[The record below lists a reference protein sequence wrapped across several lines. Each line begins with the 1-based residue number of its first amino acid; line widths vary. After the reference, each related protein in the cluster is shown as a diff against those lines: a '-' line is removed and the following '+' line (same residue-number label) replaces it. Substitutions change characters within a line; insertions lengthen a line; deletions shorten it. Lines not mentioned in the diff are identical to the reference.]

1 MGWSLTQ
8 PFITT
13 TRGGNRGAENQGQQR
28 PKRWKDDFWRHGA
41 PTSVFPIPWRTPSQ
55 AVVPQNHRKSPD
67 FEDPPK
73 HDTNSSF
80 ESHLGGDT
88 LVPTRS
94 GITTTQCREPHCAS
108 PASANV
114 WASVNVIFSLIKRST
129 TRTHRVPQKGSSDGE

>member
-1 MGWSLTQ
+1 MSLTQ

-55 AVVPQNHRKSPD
+55 ADVPQNHRKSPD

-73 HDTNSSF
+73 LDTNSSF
-80 ESHLGGDT
+80 ESCLLIWEESFGSNTSLQHGNGTSLCT
-88 LVPTRS
+88 TRTS
-94 GITTTQCREPHCAS
+94 AKFRG
-108 PASANV
+108 SANV
-114 WASVNVIFSLIKRST
+114 IVSLVKRPT
-129 TRTHRVPQKGSSDGE
+129 TRTQSGDGK